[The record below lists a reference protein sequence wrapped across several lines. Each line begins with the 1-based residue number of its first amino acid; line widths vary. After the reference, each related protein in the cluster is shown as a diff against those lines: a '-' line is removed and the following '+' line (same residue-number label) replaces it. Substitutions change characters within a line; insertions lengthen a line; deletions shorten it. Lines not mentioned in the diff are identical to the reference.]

1 MGVIWIY
8 ICILI
13 PSTERFPKGGLRL
26 IQVSLYGLLGGAE
39 EVSALRDAVAFD
51 LAKDIDASER
61 KRQLLE
67 AGFELASGGG
77 DQRQTRAVVMM
88 S

>member
-1 MGVIWIY
+1 MHDALTAMGIIWIY

-13 PSTERFPKGGLRL
+13 PCTERLPKGGLRL

-39 EVSALRDAVAFD
+39 EVSALWDAVAFD

-61 KRQLLE
+61 LGEK
-67 AGFELASGGG
+67 AS
-77 DQRQTRAVVMM
+77 RCVV
-88 S
+88 SITSSASV

>member
-1 MGVIWIY
+1 M
-8 ICILI
+8 
-13 PSTERFPKGGLRL
+13 
-26 IQVSLYGLLGGAE
+26 SLYGLLGGAE
-39 EVSALRDAVAFD
+39 EVSALWDAVAFD

-67 AGFELASGGG
+67 AGFELAGGGG
-77 DQRQTRAVVMM
+77 DEGQTRAVVMM